1 MTDRGPGWR
10 RAAAALAIG
19 CGALGAGCGP
29 RPAPAAVAAPLG
41 NHRGAIPDPEA
52 ATPRPVLD
60 ATPKPAPYRLSQGQ
74 HVAGVT
80 PPWVAAIARAASID
94 LAALT
99 RALGVDGPAPA
110 SAHDLMVGPLRRSTR
125 DWTYVVGAFRL
136 QQLMLVWID
145 DDTGPWP
152 VVLVS
157 SDPEADTAAST
168 WRLVLLDPSLRPV
181 AAVDLIAPLPGLG
194 GLWDT
199 LATDVDIVGDRVGG
213 GDLGVWIDYGHAG
226 GGEPCDV
233 VYRFRVRVVGRP
245 SRLVLRHRAV
255 ERGPCPAAGWP

>member
-1 MTDRGPGWR
+1 MREPRPGRR
-10 RAAAALAIG
+10 RAAAALAIAT
-19 CGALGAGCGP
+19 GALAAGCGP
-29 RPAPAAVAAPLG
+29 RPPPAPAAAPLG
-41 NHRGAIPDPEA
+41 NHRAAVPNPEA

-60 ATPKPAPYRLSQGQ
+60 ATPKPAPYPLTQGQ

-157 SDPEADTAAST
+157 SYARADTAASS

-181 AAVDLIAPLPGLG
+181 AAVDLVAPLPRVG

-199 LATDVDIVGDRVGG
+199 LATDVDVVGDRVDG

-233 VYRFRVRVVGRP
+233 VYRFRVRVMGRP

-255 ERGPCPAAGWP
+255 ERDPCPAAGSP